1 MVHRQIKIRQENN
14 NDNVSAINGIYS
26 PYQYPKF
33 SRYNYPSN
41 VSGGDEAVYTEEK
54 FSFPHWDDE
63 VSPYA
68 VPTKSRLRKHASS
81 PALYGEDIDDFFNS
95 NSIIAG
101 DDDEEVFDINK
112 HQKRIQELKNQYL
125 QQLNQPG
132 NNEDDEEE
140 VDESQLRCEK
150 IQSDIDLARK
160 DQQSDYDQFR
170 NQYSSLHDDLRYLQ
184 REIEE
189 FESNC
194 LNGNHKLNNNEE
206 CFGYQSEPTSVVTGS
221 LMAAVSMSDDNDD
234 DSDSEGEGDKNII
247 RNKICKTVKIK
258 TGPRHIIS
266 TPSAATA
273 ALIHGIKAVIHDV
286 KAIAITHGVESIAH
300 GVVEDI
306 ILFEESGNLNLAA
319 ASSIADFFVFT
330 IDISGDV
337 GVSCSADSMVLLVA
351 VVVDPLSVDIIL

>member
-1 MVHRQIKIRQENN
+1 MENQRIISTDKGSTTTATKRTIESAEQLTPTSPEMSMVKTKK
-14 NDNVSAINGIYS
+14 SAIE
-26 PYQYPKF
+26 
-33 SRYNYPSN
+33 
-41 VSGGDEAVYTEEK
+41 EA
-54 FSFPHWDDE
+54 
-63 VSPYA
+63 A
-68 VPTKSRLRKHASS
+68 ARLRLPLSS
-81 PALYGEDIDDFFNS
+81 NNS
-95 NSIIAG
+95 NKK
-101 DDDEEVFDINK
+101 FK
-112 HQKRIQELKNQYL
+112 KTQ

-273 ALIHGIKAVIHDV
+273 A
-286 KAIAITHGVESIAH
+286 
-300 GVVEDI
+300 
-306 ILFEESGNLNLAA
+306 
-319 ASSIADFFVFT
+319 
-330 IDISGDV
+330 
-337 GVSCSADSMVLLVA
+337 
-351 VVVDPLSVDIIL
+351 P

>member
-273 ALIHGIKAVIHDV
+273 AHPDFIY
-286 KAIAITHGVESIAH
+286 
-300 GVVEDI
+300 
-306 ILFEESGNLNLAA
+306 LAY
-319 ASSIADFFVFT
+319 
-330 IDISGDV
+330 
-337 GVSCSADSMVLLVA
+337 
-351 VVVDPLSVDIIL
+351 